1 MRRSPE
7 HGSDNLGAEGSLSL
21 FDLAS
26 EEISFL
32 DRSMNCCIGFVDM
45 VNSTKVT
52 AEISD
57 HRKIGQY
64 YSIFINTMA
73 VLAKN
78 YGARIIKNA
87 GDALIFY
94 FPETSDSS
102 SEAAFK
108 DILECFTTMILARDI
123 INAKLHSEGGN
134 LPSVSYR
141 ISADYGK
148 VEVATSTS
156 SKGREDLFGSTMN
169 ICAKIN
175 SMAEPNGIVI
185 GGDLYQII
193 KSFSF
198 IDKYYQFRELRGGY
212 SVGFNHMYPVYRTLS
227 KNNDDISEIV
237 VKSVNELFTSKR
249 TSTIKDIQVKQ
260 QQQPQSS
267 SQLLQQNQ
275 QKKQLRQQQQKHSAN
290 ILIVDDEL
298 DILYTY
304 KHILSAEGYNVEAFT
319 DPQEALM
326 HFVQLPDPSSY
337 YQLVLLDIRMP
348 RLNGLQLFYKMKAL
362 SPKIKIMFSSAL
374 DVAEEVVGILPGM
387 KYDDII
393 KKPVAREYFVNK
405 INSAVNNSTQDHL
418 ENLRV

>member
-123 INAKLHSEGGN
+123 INAKLHSEN

-198 IDKYYQFRELRGGY
+198 IDKYYQFRELREGY
-212 SVGFNHMYPVYRTLS
+212 SIGFMHRYPVYTALS
-227 KNNDDISEIV
+227 KNTAGMDINNI
-237 VKSVNELFTSKR
+237 NHLFRSNKTPL
-249 TSTIKDIQVKQ
+249 IKEVQSKQ
-260 QQQPQSS
+260 QS
-267 SQLLQQNQ
+267 SQQLVQGSQ
-275 QKKQLRQQQQKHSAN
+275 QK
-290 ILIVDDEL
+290 
-298 DILYTY
+298 
-304 KHILSAEGYNVEAFT
+304 
-319 DPQEALM
+319 
-326 HFVQLPDPSSY
+326 
-337 YQLVLLDIRMP
+337 
-348 RLNGLQLFYKMKAL
+348 
-362 SPKIKIMFSSAL
+362 
-374 DVAEEVVGILPGM
+374 
-387 KYDDII
+387 
-393 KKPVAREYFVNK
+393 
-405 INSAVNNSTQDHL
+405 
-418 ENLRV
+418 

>member
-1 MRRSPE
+1 
-7 HGSDNLGAEGSLSL
+7 
-21 FDLAS
+21 
-26 EEISFL
+26 
-32 DRSMNCCIGFVDM
+32 MNCCIGFVGM
-45 VNSTKVT
+45 VDSTKAT
-52 AEISD
+52 AEMVSD
-57 HRKIGQY
+57 RRKNIGQY

-73 VLAKN
+73 ILAKN
-78 YGARIIKNA
+78 YGAKIVKSA

-94 FPETSDSS
+94 FPDSS
-102 SEAAFK
+102 DPTNEAAFK

-123 INAKLHSEGGN
+123 INAKLHSEN

-193 KSFSF
+193 KSFSSF
-198 IDKYYQFRELRGGY
+198 VNNNNNGYEFKELRGGY
-212 SVGFNHMYPVYRTLS
+212 SMGFDNVYPVYRALS
-227 KNNDDISEIV
+227 KNNNDISEIAIN
-237 VKSVNELFTSKR
+237 SVNELFTSKR
-249 TSTIKDIQVKQ
+249 TSTIKDIQTKQ
-260 QQQPQSS
+260 RQPP

-275 QKKQLRQQQQKHSAN
+275 QKQQQQKYSAN
-290 ILIVDDEL
+290 IMVVDDEP
-298 DILYTY
+298 DTVFTY

-319 DPQEALM
+319 DPQEALKR
-326 HFVQLPDPSSY
+326 FVQLSDPSSY

-348 RLNGLQLFYKMKAL
+348 RLNGLQLFYRIKAV
-362 SPKIKIMFSSAL
+362 SPATRIMFVSAL
-374 DVAEEVVGILPGM
+374 DIAEELTSILPDI

-393 KKPVAREYFVNK
+393 KKPLKREYFISK
-405 INSAVNNSTQDHL
+405 INSVLNPRPVHFESLGA
-418 ENLRV
+418 